1 MKKVEVEENVDIFQK
16 YVYKKGQELLFDVEF
31 LYGILNFC
39 DQVIQTQPQVAVPMV
54 YAESTNLITEK
65 NNTNEVV
72 RVDTTWKEFPSVRS
86 FMNTS
91 FTEQGAIPVAT
102 LITLLA
108 NQIKQGLYNIHR
120 ENIENGIA
128 IENTDENQ

>member
-1 MKKVEVEENVDIFQK
+1 
-16 YVYKKGQELLFDVEF
+16 
-31 LYGILNFC
+31 
-39 DQVIQTQPQVAVPMV
+39 MV

-65 NNTNEVV
+65 NKANEVI

-128 IENTDENQ
+128 IEQTDENQ